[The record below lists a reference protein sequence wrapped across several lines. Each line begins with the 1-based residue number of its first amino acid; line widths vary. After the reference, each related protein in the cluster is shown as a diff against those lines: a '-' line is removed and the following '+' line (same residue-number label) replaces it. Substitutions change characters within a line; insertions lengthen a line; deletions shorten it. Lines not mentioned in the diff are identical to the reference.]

1 MYVCLCVSFFRE
13 DRQCIRPESNQ
24 LCEELLTTPLDLD
37 SSLGPQ
43 KQHFHTAYST
53 QALFQPLQTVFTVE
67 VSQHARRGSAAHH
80 F

>member
-1 MYVCLCVSFFRE
+1 MCVCLSLCVFLRE
-13 DRQCIRPESNQ
+13 DRQCILPESNQ

-43 KQHFHTAYST
+43 KQHFHTVTAYST

-67 VSQHARRGSAAHH
+67 V
-80 F
+80 

>member
-1 MYVCLCVSFFRE
+1 MCMFVFVCLSFGRI
-13 DRQCIRPESNQ
+13 DILPESNQ

>member
-13 DRQCIRPESNQ
+13 DRQYILPQSNQ
-24 LCEELLTTPLDLD
+24 LREELLTMPLDLD

-53 QALFQPLQTVFTVE
+53 QALFQPLQTAFTVE
-67 VSQHARRGSAAHH
+67 V
-80 F
+80 